1 VETAVAGSVGS
12 VLDVASRL
20 ADVKAQI
27 ARAARRAGR
36 DPAAVTL
43 VAVSKTVSPEH
54 IREALGAGV
63 EDLGEN
69 RVQEAEG
76 KVPLL
81 PPGVRWH
88 LVGQL
93 QRNKINKALD
103 LFSLIHSVESV
114 AQGQAISERAARR
127 GLRARVLLQVN
138 VAEAGT
144 QGGFPVS
151 EAGAGAL
158 ALAGAPGLALDGLMC
173 IAPHVEQEQVEA
185 TRPAFRTLATLFG
198 ELRDA
203 LREAGHPWGHLS
215 MGMTNDYPVAVEEG
229 ATLVRVGRAIF
240 GERPTL
246 PVSSVPSVSPQ
257 GYLAEQGPGKEV
269 PRKEIPPS
277 GGTG

>member
-1 VETAVAGSVGS
+1 VETAVAGRAA
-12 VLDVASRL
+12 DVASRL
-20 ADVKAQI
+20 ADVKEQI

-43 VAVSKTVSPEH
+43 VAVSKTVPPER
-54 IREALGAGV
+54 IREALDAGV
-63 EDLGEN
+63 TDLGEN

-76 KVPLL
+76 KVSLL
-81 PPGVRWH
+81 PPGLRWH

-138 VAEAGT
+138 VAEAGA

-151 EAGAGAL
+151 EVGAGAL

-173 IAPHVEQEQVEA
+173 IAPHVEQIEA
-185 TRPAFRTLATLFG
+185 TRPAFRTLAALFG
-198 ELRDA
+198 ELRDS
-203 LREAGHPWGHLS
+203 LRQAGHPWSHLS
-215 MGMTNDYPVAVEEG
+215 MGMTDDYPVAVEEG

-240 GERPTL
+240 GERPAL
-246 PVSSVPSVSPQ
+246 PASGAPAVSPQ
-257 GYLAEQGPGKEV
+257 GYLAEQGPGEDV
-269 PRKEIPPS
+269 PRKVIPPS

>member
-1 VETAVAGSVGS
+1 VETAVAGSAQ
-12 VLDVASRL
+12 DVASRL

-36 DPAAVTL
+36 DPTAVTL

-81 PPGVRWH
+81 PPGVHWH

-114 AQGQAISERAARR
+114 ELGQAIAERAARR
-127 GLRARVLLQVN
+127 GRRARVLLQVN
-138 VAEAGT
+138 VAEAES
-144 QGGFPVS
+144 QGGFPLS

-158 ALAGAPGLALDGLMC
+158 ALANAPGLALDGLMC
-173 IAPHVEQEQVEA
+173 IAPHVERVEE
-185 TRPAFRTLATLFG
+185 TRPAFRALATLFAD
-198 ELRDA
+198 LMRP

-215 MGMTNDYPVAVEEG
+215 MGMTNDFPVAVEEG

-240 GERPTL
+240 GERPPAPSTR
-246 PVSSVPSVSPQ
+246 VPSTSPQ
-257 GYLAEQGPGKEV
+257 GYLAEQGPGGEPPGKES
-269 PRKEIPPS
+269 PRS

>member
-1 VETAVAGSVGS
+1 VETAVAGSAQ
-12 VLDVASRL
+12 DVASRL

-103 LFSLIHSVESV
+103 LFSLIQSVESV
-114 AQGQAISERAARR
+114 ELGQAIAARAARR
-127 GLRARVLLQVN
+127 GQRARVLLQVN
-138 VAEAGT
+138 VAEAER
-144 QGGFPVS
+144 QGGFPLS
-151 EAGAGAL
+151 EASAGAL
-158 ALAGAPGLALDGLMC
+158 ALASAPGLALDGLMC
-173 IAPHVEQEQVEA
+173 IAPHVERVEE
-185 TRPAFRTLATLFG
+185 TRPAFRVLATLFA
-198 ELRDA
+198 ELQRPLRD
-203 LREAGHPWGHLS
+203 AGHPWGHLS
-215 MGMTNDYPVAVEEG
+215 MGMTNDFPVAVEEG

-240 GERPTL
+240 GERPPAPSTR
-246 PVSSVPSVSPQ
+246 VPPTSPQ
-257 GYLAEQGPGKEV
+257 GYLAEQGPGGEP
-269 PRKEIPPS
+269 PRKESPRS

>member
-1 VETAVAGSVGS
+1 
-12 VLDVASRL
+12 VASRL

-27 ARAARRAGR
+27 ARAAQRAGR

-43 VAVSKTVSPEH
+43 VAVSKTVSPEQ
-54 IREALGAGV
+54 ISEVVAAGV
-63 EDLGEN
+63 EDVGEN

-103 LFSLIHSVESV
+103 LFSMIHSVESV
-114 AQGQAISERAARR
+114 ELGQAISERAARR

-158 ALAGAPGLALDGLMC
+158 ALAAAPGLALDGLMC
-173 IAPHVEQEQVEA
+173 IAPHVERVEE
-185 TRPAFRTLATLFG
+185 TRPAFRTLATLFAAL
-198 ELRDA
+198 ERP

-215 MGMTNDYPVAVEEG
+215 MGMTNDFPVAVEEG

-240 GERPTL
+240 GERPPPAAASGPTT
-246 PVSSVPSVSPQ
+246 SPQ
-257 GYLAEQGPGKEV
+257 EYLVEQGPGDHVPGKES
-269 PRKEIPPS
+269 PLS